1 MDNTTSQSP
10 EETPPSPLPAPAAGA
25 VTATPMHANTTSA
38 VTGTSVASSSTATG
52 QSQVHIHP
60 TPVATGSIQR
70 RGTKRGLAGEH
81 EVEMSHDDREFQ
93 WVMSTAEH
101 AADGAAASDAHTAA
115 APDAAAP
122 DTHTAAAPDAAAA
135 APDAAAVAAEAAP
148 RVTAAELD
156 ALAAEI
162 GLDTQQS
169 YHPGPPAPPAQE
181 VTDLNAR
188 RQRGW
193 GPFNTSSDGSTSS
206 GSANSD

>member
-93 WVMSTAEH
+93 WGMSTAEH
-101 AADGAAASDAHTAA
+101 AADGAAASDAHT
-115 APDAAAP
+115 
-122 DTHTAAAPDAAAA
+122 AA

-181 VTDLNAR
+181 VTNLNAR